1 MFRKEQLVATL
12 TAFKFNTPSG
22 ADEALMKLQQLQ
34 SQGLITIQ
42 DAAIVRWPEGAKK
55 PKTEQLHSM
64 SGAGAMSG
72 AFWGFL
78 FGLLFFVPFFGLAI
92 GAAMGALAGHFADVG
107 ISDDFIKQVKNQVTP
122 GTSAIFLMTSGAVI
136 DRVREAFKGVKFDV
150 MSTNLSADQE
160 AMLREE
166 FGEEV
171 TAGVVSSDSEQ
182 TAYPGS

>member
-1 MFRKEQLVATL
+1 M
-12 TAFKFNTPSG
+12 
-22 ADEALMKLQQLQ
+22 
-34 SQGLITIQ
+34 
-42 DAAIVRWPEGAKK
+42 KK
-55 PKTEQLHSM
+55 PKTEQLHNM
-64 SGAGAMSG
+64 AGGAALSG

-78 FGLLFFVPFFGLAI
+78 FGLIFFVPFFGLAL

-136 DRVREAFKGVKFDV
+136 DRVRDAFKDVKFEV

-166 FGEEV
+166 FGAEE
-171 TAGVVSSDSEQ
+171 TAGMTEPDSEQ
-182 TAYPGS
+182 SSHPVS